1 MRGKPVKM
9 RHIVPAVIAAFLI
22 LLFLILGMAASA
34 IASGMVSQNAAERW
48 GEGSNKNYAQISCF
62 LSVDAAFKAGD
73 IPRFR
78 ISVDSALKEASVTAD
93 NPSAKLWID
102 AYSTEAK
109 FSAKTDRGSI
119 DASVTAVGGDFFT
132 IHPMKYL
139 YGYAFSPDD
148 IMRDRVVLDT
158 DAAWQLFGSFDI
170 VGRAM
175 TVSGKNCIVAGV
187 AERKNDEVPEKLF
200 SLAYGDKPRIFISYD
215 LLESIRPDTPVSCY
229 EAVLPAPVSGFGI
242 DLVKSKIGIDSPD
255 AEIIENSARYDFLPL
270 TGTIRNLPVR
280 SMRSS
285 RIIYPYWENTAGVI
299 EDYLALILLVRI
311 LCAAAVGLAVFVF
324 SVKFM
329 TGHRV
334 KREKLIEMKDGIS
347 AFIMKT
353 IKKINNLKNTPPESK
368 ENKNDSE

>member
-1 MRGKPVKM
+1 MRA
-9 RHIVPAVIAAFLI
+9 IIPAAVTVFLM
-22 LLFLILGMAASA
+22 LLFFILGMAASSM
-34 IASGMVSQNAAERW
+34 ASGMVSQNAAERW
-48 GEGSNKNYAQISCF
+48 GEGGDKNYAQISCF
-62 LSVDAAFKAGD
+62 LSVDAAFTAGD

-93 NPSAKLWID
+93 NPLSKLWID

-170 VGRAM
+170 VGRTL
-175 TVSGKNCIVAGV
+175 TVSGVNCIVAGV
-187 AERKNDEVPEKLF
+187 AERKNDEVPEKIF

-229 EAVLPAPVSGFGI
+229 EAVLPAPVSGFAF
-242 DLVKSKIGIDSPD
+242 DLIKSKIGVDSPD

-285 RIIYPYWENTAGVI
+285 RIVYPYWENTAGVI
-299 EDYLALILLVRI
+299 EDYLALILFVRI
-311 LCAAAVGLAVFVF
+311 LCVAAVGLAVFVL

-334 KREKLIEMKDGIS
+334 KRENLIEMKDS
-347 AFIMKT
+347 LFAFILKTLKKMKYA
-353 IKKINNLKNTPPESK
+353 KNTPPESK